1 MGQLDG
7 KVVLITGGG
16 TGIGLGIAQ
25 LFAQEG
31 ALLCLTGRR
40 EEPLRSAAETI
51 GGGTERVIW
60 RAADVSDAGV
70 MEQVVQ
76 ACRAAFGRL
85 DILVCNAGVTGG
97 AEDVNQFDRY
107 RWDQIMDTNL
117 LGIMTAS
124 SASLPSLRESQGSVL
139 VISSTSGLRAGGA
152 SSIAYAASKAG
163 ANMVAQGLARD
174 LAPDRVR
181 VNVICPGWIDTDM
194 AQASF
199 TRKYGERFR
208 EGMEAVGQQ
217 IPLGRFGRPADIA
230 HAALYLSGQGAEWV
244 TGAVLLVD
252 GGGSVSREE
261 PLVLDE

>member
-16 TGIGLGIAQ
+16 TGIGQGIAR

-31 ALLCLTGRR
+31 ARLCLTGRR
-40 EEPLRSAAETI
+40 EEPLRAAAEAI

-60 RAADVSDAGV
+60 HAADVSDSAV
-70 MEQVVQ
+70 MEQVIQ
-76 ACRAAFGRL
+76 ACHAAFGRL

-97 AEDVNQFDRY
+97 AEDLNQFDRK

-124 SASLPSLRESQGSVL
+124 SAALPSLRQTQGSVL
-139 VISSTSGLRAGGA
+139 IISSTSGLRLGG
-152 SSIAYAASKAG
+152 SSIAYATSKAG
-163 ANMVAQGLARD
+163 ANMIAQGLARD

-194 AQASF
+194 AEASF
-199 TRKYGERFR
+199 TRNYGERYR
-208 EGMEAVGQQ
+208 KGMEAVGRR
-217 IPLGRFGRPADIA
+217 IPLGRFGRPEDIA
-230 HAALYLSGQGAEWV
+230 HAALYLSGPGAQWV

-252 GGGSVSREE
+252 GGGSVSRDE
-261 PLVLDE
+261 PLTLDE